1 MSEPSGLRTCEAA
14 PIAEAEPTEFSL
26 PSPAVPRYS
35 YTLSQVT
42 APFTGTTLDHS
53 GLARR
58 IQDNLNWALAFDPR
72 ASPFSPEDVW
82 PEIKA
87 LWLKSDED
95 FVSGLYD
102 VLLSR
107 PPDPSGLEMF
117 CAVLAAGAPRVALV
131 RTIAR
136 SDEAVIS
143 QLDVSWLPRLDD
155 VEADAVWAKVQS
167 LWGEPD
173 RVFVASLYP
182 LLLIRPPER
191 MGVAAHCRAMKAGT
205 SRACVVRAI
214 ALSDE
219 AQMRGLSVS
228 WLPQLD
234 ILPTTSPRPP
244 LLSLNWLKTAFRRWR
259 NGEKTASPA
268 SPPQREG
275 TPQPI
280 GAAAERG
287 RS

>member
-1 MSEPSGLRTCEAA
+1 MGDQSGLQTREAS
-14 PIAEAEPTEFSL
+14 PFSEAK
-26 PSPAVPRYS
+26 PAVFSP
-35 YTLSQVT
+35 LSLSAARGSHALGQ
-42 APFTGTTLDHS
+42 APGVHKRTTLDHS
-53 GLARR
+53 SLANR
-58 IQDNLNWALAFDPR
+58 IRDNLNWALVFDRRP
-72 ASPFSPEDVW
+72 SPFRPADIWSEIMTLWPAPDV
-82 PEIKA
+82 
-87 LWLKSDED
+87 D
-95 FVSGLYD
+95 FVSGLHE
-102 VLLSR
+102 LLLDR
-107 PPDPSGLEMF
+107 PPDPSSLETF
-117 CAVLAAGAPRVALV
+117 RAVLAAGAPRAALV
-131 RTIAR
+131 RVIALSR
-136 SDEAVIS
+136 EAADS

-219 AQMRGLSVS
+219 AQMRGLSVA